1 MIIRE
6 EREGDFDAIRVIV
19 AKAFKDHP
27 FSNQREPL
35 LIDALRRAGALTI
48 ALVAEEDGA
57 IAGHIA
63 FSPVQIEARFQ
74 NLYGLGPL
82 AISPERQRAGKRWF
96 ARDSSGSPPLARA
109 AALCWVIQHIIVDSA
124 SPRASNCSS

>member
-74 NLYGLGPL
+74 NWYGLGPL
-82 AISPERQRAGKRWF
+82 AISPERQRAGIGQ
-96 ARDSSGSPPLARA
+96 ALVRA
-109 AALCWVIQHIIVDSA
+109 GLVRLAALGAGRLRCVG
-124 SPRASNCSS
+124 